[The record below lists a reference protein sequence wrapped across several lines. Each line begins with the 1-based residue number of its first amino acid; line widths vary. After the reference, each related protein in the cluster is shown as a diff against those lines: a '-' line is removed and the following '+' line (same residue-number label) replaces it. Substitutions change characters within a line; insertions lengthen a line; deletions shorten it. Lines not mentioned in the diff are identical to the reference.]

1 MKKLCLHLSFLLL
14 PSYLLAQDIHFSQY
28 DYTSALANPALIG
41 SFAGNAYQRASVNY
55 RNQWQGVPVA
65 YNSVLAS
72 WDREI
77 KHKVLKNNSLGIG
90 FSIIHDA
97 AGDSKLG
104 LTEVNLLCAYHFF
117 INKNNTLS
125 AGTALGYGIR
135 RFDSK
140 NLRFD
145 NQFNDGFF
153 DGTQASQENFTNTN
167 FGFFD
172 AAANVAW
179 RYQKANRSM
188 WISANIQHLN
198 TPEQSFYGNGGSVLP
213 INTSFTMGGKL
224 PLAKRLDMQPSLHA
238 ARQGAYFEFL
248 GTILFDYHLNEQR
261 FKKINLLFGMAY
273 RNEDAIIPTVGMRYN
288 AWRVALSYD
297 VNISKF
303 NIATRGLGG
312 PEISLQHFWYKV
324 VPNPKNKACPVY

>member
-1 MKKLCLHLSFLLL
+1 MKNLCLHLSFLLL
-14 PSYLLAQDIHFSQY
+14 PSCLLAQDIHFSQY
-28 DYTSALANPALIG
+28 DYTPALANPALIG
-41 SFAGNAYQRASVNY
+41 NFADNAYQRASVNY

-72 WDREI
+72 WDSEI
-77 KHKVLKNNSLGIG
+77 KPKKLKNNALGIG

-125 AGTALGYGIR
+125 AGTALGYGMR

-153 DGTQASQENFTNTN
+153 DATQSSQEIFTNTN

-172 AAANVAW
+172 AAASVAW
-179 RYQKANRSM
+179 RYQKARQSA
-188 WISANIQHLN
+188 WVSANVQHLN
-198 TPEQSFYGNGGSVLP
+198 APEQSFYGSATSVLP
-213 INTSFTMGGKL
+213 RQISLTMGAKL
-224 PLAKRLDMQPSLHA
+224 PLAKRLDIQPSLHGA
-238 ARQGAYFEFL
+238 SQGAYFEAL
-248 GTILFDYHLNEQR
+248 GTVLFDYHLNEQR
-261 FKKINLLFGMAY
+261 FKKINLLFGVAY
-273 RNEDAIIPTVGMRYN
+273 RNEDAIIPTIGLRYN
-288 AWRVALSYD
+288 AWRVGLSYD
-297 VNISKF
+297 VNISNFK
-303 NIATRGLGG
+303 IATRGVGG
-312 PEISLQHFWYKV
+312 PEISVQHFWYKV